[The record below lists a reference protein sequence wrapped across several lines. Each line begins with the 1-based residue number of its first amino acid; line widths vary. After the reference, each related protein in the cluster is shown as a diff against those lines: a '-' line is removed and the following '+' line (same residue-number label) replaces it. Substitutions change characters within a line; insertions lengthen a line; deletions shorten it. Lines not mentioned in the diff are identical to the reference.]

1 MQCPILYARRWNTW
15 QTVSRVDNHSSGITS
30 DVALRAVTVFVN
42 SLGSGEKFIS
52 PDMKG
57 NCSPPQQN
65 ENMKTPQ
72 FKAKPWLQMQR
83 SLLKV
88 IYKSFIDRATEY
100 IAHLIN
106 CGKDIEWMWHKKNQ
120 LVIYTQHRQP
130 ILNPSVHLLGMTYD
144 TRLHWW
150 QALDLS

>member
-1 MQCPILYARRWNTW
+1 MGLTSPVHPHAVPHTKRHEGNTW

-106 CGKDIEWMWHKKNQ
+106 CGKDIE
-120 LVIYTQHRQP
+120 
-130 ILNPSVHLLGMTYD
+130 
-144 TRLHWW
+144 
-150 QALDLS
+150 

>member
-1 MQCPILYARRWNTW
+1 MQCPILYATRWNTW

-42 SLGSGEKFIS
+42 SLGRGEKFIS

-106 CGKDIEWMWHKKNQ
+106 CGKDIEEWMWHKKNQ

-130 ILNPSVHLLGMTYD
+130 FLNPPVHLLEWLT
-144 TRLHWW
+144 TRGYIGGRH
-150 QALDLS
+150 